1 MTRLTPH
8 ALAKTRRW
16 ATLLATDDGAPAWT
30 PLVGYST
37 PDSLRAAAQWLVDE
51 GHAPG
56 LKHEMVCVLL
66 AIYVVDVASEA
77 DGGFGGAFIPRDAA

>member
-1 MTRLTPH
+1 MTRLTPQ
-8 ALAKTRRW
+8 ALMQTRRW
-16 ATLLATDDGAPAWT
+16 ATLLATDDSAPAWT